1 MRLQLP
7 GKWGGKKRLS
17 GGEKSNATQIQGLQE
32 MYKATAKELE
42 KNWLT
47 GSWSL
52 KGFTIIAYSRV
63 GISVRKKSSLC
74 CISW

>member
-42 KNWLT
+42 KRLANRILE
-47 GSWSL
+47 
-52 KGFTIIAYSRV
+52 FERV
-63 GISVRKKSSLC
+63 YNN
-74 CISW
+74 CIF